1 MSKQQTTKAGIIEF
15 HKIHDQIAITSLI
28 TDTSGKMLK
37 KIIWLNIIQVSKRVR
52 SKVSLKQIIDILIDN
67 IPLETIQKSY

>member
-28 TDTSGKMLK
+28 TETSGKMLK